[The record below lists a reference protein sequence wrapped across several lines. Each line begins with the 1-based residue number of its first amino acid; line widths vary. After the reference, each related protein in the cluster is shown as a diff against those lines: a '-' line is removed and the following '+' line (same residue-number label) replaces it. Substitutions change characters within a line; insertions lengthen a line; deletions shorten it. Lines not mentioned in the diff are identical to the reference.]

1 MPNLYIM
8 LWRNLTAASYVIFTT
23 RIASIHLVNVSMP
36 TNKNLKPPEAI
47 GRTPTM
53 SIPYIAKG
61 QEI

>member
-23 RIASIHLVNVSMP
+23 GVASIYLVNVSML
-36 TNKNLKPPEAI
+36 TNKNLKPPGAI
-47 GRTPTM
+47 GRTLTM
-53 SIPYIAKG
+53 SIPYTAKG